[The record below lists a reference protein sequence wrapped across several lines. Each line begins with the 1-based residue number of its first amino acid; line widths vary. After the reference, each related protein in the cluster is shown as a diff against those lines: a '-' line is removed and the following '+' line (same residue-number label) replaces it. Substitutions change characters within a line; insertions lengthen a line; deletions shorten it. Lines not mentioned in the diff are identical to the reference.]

1 MATATATAMVVEK
14 RTIYMYTQPRATT
27 NSKWRQLMAAKH
39 KNHSPWL
46 YFL

>member
-1 MATATATAMVVEK
+1 MATAVATAVVVEK
-14 RTIYMYTQPRATT
+14 NNIYVYTT